1 MSNLSSRAYLAHF
14 PMFSALS
21 TLEMDRLV
29 FATEL
34 VKTSREAFIYLAD
47 EPSDF
52 IAFLVKGSA
61 KISVFTEDGRELI
74 KSVLHPNSIFG
85 ELGLAGEAT
94 RSDFASSMHQ
104 EVWYLKVPLEVF
116 KGLMQQNTELTA
128 AMIRHLGDRLR
139 RAEKQCESLILKDV
153 RTRIVEF
160 LKENADTR
168 GRQVGLEMMIKHGL
182 TQQDI
187 ANLVGASR
195 QTVAAILNE
204 LRKSNLIHFNR
215 HTILIRDMDKLN

>member
-1 MSNLSSRAYLAHF
+1 MSNLSARAYLAHF
-14 PMFSALS
+14 PMFSVLN

-29 FATEL
+29 AATEL
-34 VKTSREAFIYLAD
+34 VKTSRGGFIYLAD
-47 EPSDF
+47 EPCDF
-52 IAFLVKGSA
+52 IALLVKGSV
-61 KISVFTEDGRELI
+61 KISIFTDDGRELI
-74 KSVLHPNSIFG
+74 KSIQHPQSIFG

-94 RSDFASSMHQ
+94 RSDFASAMNQ
-104 EVWYLKVPLEVF
+104 EAWYLKVPLEVF
-116 KGLMQQNTELTA
+116 KSLMHHNSELTG
-128 AMIRHLGDRLR
+128 AMIKHLGERLR
-139 RAEKQCESLILKDV
+139 RAERQCESLILKDV

-160 LKENADTR
+160 LKENADSR

-215 HTILIRDMDKLN
+215 HTILIRDMEKLN